1 MGQNHPE
8 VERRKP
14 ETGLIRHVA
23 ETLIGKQSRKVAFG
37 VWGFIADNTFLAT
50 GKIAEHT
57 WWLVFLTCAS
67 LVGFGTLLDEFLRTV
82 GDKVAGSVAGKIN
95 TVIASKTET
104 SFEKTSETVVAQ

>member
-1 MGQNHPE
+1 MGQIHPE

-14 ETGLIRHVA
+14 ETGLFRHIA

-50 GKIAEHT
+50 GKITEHT

-67 LVGFGTLLDEFLRTV
+67 LVGFGTLLDELLRTL
-82 GDKVAGSVAGKIN
+82 GDKIVGVAARRLN
-95 TVIASKTET
+95 AVIETKTET
-104 SFEKTSETVVAQ
+104 AVEKTSTVVTQ